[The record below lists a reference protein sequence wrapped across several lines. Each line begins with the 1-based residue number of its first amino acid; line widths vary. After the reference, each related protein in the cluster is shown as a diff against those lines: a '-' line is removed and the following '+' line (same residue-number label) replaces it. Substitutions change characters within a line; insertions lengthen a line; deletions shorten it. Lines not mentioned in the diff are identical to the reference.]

1 MIRQFTIIPAL
12 LGIAAL
18 GLIGCSA
25 EEESQDDLLS
35 CISEHGYSAYMTGS
49 CQPLNSPANE
59 STASGEATILEG
71 TWLGNCE
78 PSFAFFTQGSGQW
91 SGSSYV
97 GELKTYSDSECT
109 NKITGSDVRVVGT
122 NTKVTTG
129 PTITTELNGKSGDYQ
144 LTKIESTFEW
154 EYTEGLAAAFYPPG
168 TIYDN
173 LYYVYIEGD
182 KMYTVD
188 GGFSYLTKETTEPT
202 TIDNESF
209 WIKQ

>member
-1 MIRQFTIIPAL
+1 MIRRFTIIPTL

-18 GLIGCSA
+18 VISACSA
-25 EEESQDDLLS
+25 EVGSGS
-35 CISEHGYSAYMTGS
+35 TGS
-49 CQPLNSPANE
+49 SG

-71 TWLGNCE
+71 TWLDDCE
-78 PSFAFFTQGSGQW
+78 PYFAFFVQGSAQW

-109 NKITGSDVRVVGT
+109 NRTTGFDFRVIGT

-154 EYTEGLAAAFYPPG
+154 EHAEGLVALFFPAG

-173 LYYVYIEGD
+173 IYYLYIEGD
-182 KMYTVD
+182 KIYEVD
-188 GGFSYLTKETTEPT
+188 GGFDYFTNETTEPT
-202 TIDNESF
+202 TIDNETF